1 MSFVILNNSMELNS
15 TRLKNKIIQTKYG
28 FSAEQAVRMTR
39 LRQIREAWEL
49 FTATRKFMER
59 SMLNKTSEVGK

>member
-1 MSFVILNNSMELNS
+1 MC
-15 TRLKNKIIQTKYG
+15 

-49 FTATRKFMER
+49 FSTTRKLMEH
-59 SMLNKTSEVGK
+59 SMLNKTPEIAT

>member
-1 MSFVILNNSMELNS
+1 MSKVF
-15 TRLKNKIIQTKYG
+15 

-49 FTATRKFMER
+49 FTATRKLMEHN
-59 SMLNKTSEVGK
+59 MLNKTSEVGK

>member
-1 MSFVILNNSMELNS
+1 M
-15 TRLKNKIIQTKYG
+15 KDQKIRFYKQSNG

-59 SMLNKTSEVGK
+59 SMLNKTSDIGK

>member
-1 MSFVILNNSMELNS
+1 
-15 TRLKNKIIQTKYG
+15 LKNRIVQTKYG